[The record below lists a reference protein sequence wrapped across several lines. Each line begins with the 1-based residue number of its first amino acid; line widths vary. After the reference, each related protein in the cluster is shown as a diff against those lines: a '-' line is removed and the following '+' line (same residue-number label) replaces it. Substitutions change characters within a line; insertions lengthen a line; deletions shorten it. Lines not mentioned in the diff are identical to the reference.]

1 MQPFRLRI
9 PDDRKQI
16 AADSIHHRLD
26 HTEDRVSG
34 NGRIDRAPTLTKD
47 IECRLR
53 GEGLTGRHH
62 PLPRGSPRTASQ
74 SLDLR
79 SDPGHP
85 HCPPNLQPKPAPIV
99 AVNNSAWPSSQL
111 SPYG

>member
-62 PLPRGSPRTASQ
+62 PLPRDHLGPRRKASTCDPILATHTAHQ
-74 SLDLR
+74 ICNQNQ
-79 SDPGHP
+79 H
-85 HCPPNLQPKPAPIV
+85 Q
-99 AVNNSAWPSSQL
+99 
-111 SPYG
+111 